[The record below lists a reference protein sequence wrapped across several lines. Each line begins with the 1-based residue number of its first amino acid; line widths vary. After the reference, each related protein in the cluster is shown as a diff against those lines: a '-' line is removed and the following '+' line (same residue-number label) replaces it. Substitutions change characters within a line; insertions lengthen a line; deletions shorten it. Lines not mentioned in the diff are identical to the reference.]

1 MNVTGGLSDPL
12 LYALIVGM
20 AGVMTSYFWQI
31 LFQETFQGFMTPD
44 MKGAGLDFFR
54 NIGMAAVA
62 IVSPF
67 LIIFGLFLWSG
78 FLHLLLMLVRG
89 AKNGFEATF
98 RVVSYANGANLFLAI
113 PFCGGMIA
121 LIWTMVISIIG
132 LKEAHGTS
140 GGKASFAVLFP
151 LILCCGL
158 AMLVVLMIIGAAAA
172 SIGTMQHQWR

>member
-1 MNVTGGLSDPL
+1 
-12 LYALIVGM
+12 
-20 AGVMTSYFWQI
+20 
-31 LFQETFQGFMTPD
+31 MTPD